1 MAGTAAGSLVPAGPP
16 PAGVGWR
23 SAGTDSPQG
32 LSVPGLT
39 SPRVLPPLGG
49 GDRREP
55 GGCHVEP
62 LLFFGRVMHARLRP
76 ARNVFSYRVFFVR
89 FPISSIGSLGGA
101 LLSVDRF
108 NLFSIHT
115 RDHGPRD
122 GGALEP
128 WIRQL
133 LAREGIRSVDGEI
146 WLQCFP
152 RVLGYV
158 FNPVSF
164 WLCLDRDDR
173 LRAVLCEVSNT
184 FGETHNYLLAHADER
199 PIEPGD
205 TLTARK
211 VFHVS
216 PFCAVDGGYRFRF
229 EIDPDATL
237 MRIDH
242 DDPGGKL
249 LLTSVSGRGE
259 TLTTRSLLRAFLTY
273 PALTFMVIGRIHW
286 QALRLWWKGVPFF
299 SKPVPPTRET
309 TR

>member
-1 MAGTAAGSLVPAGPP
+1 MAGA
-16 PAGVGWR
+16 
-23 SAGTDSPQG
+23 SARG
-32 LSVPGLT
+32 LA
-39 SPRVLPPLGG
+39 
-49 GDRREP
+49 
-55 GGCHVEP
+55 P

-89 FPISSIGSLGGA
+89 LPLSRFAGLARP
-101 LLSVDRF
+101 LLSLDRF

-122 GGALEP
+122 GSPLEP

-133 LAREGIRSVDGEI
+133 LAREGIRSADGEI

-164 WLCLDRDDR
+164 WLCLDRAGR
-173 LRAVLCEVSNT
+173 LRAVLCAVSNT
-184 FGETHNYLLAHADER
+184 FGENHNYLLAHADER

-205 TLTARK
+205 TLAARK

-216 PFCAVDGGYRFRF
+216 PFCAVEGGYRFQF
-229 EIDPDATL
+229 APDPEATL
-237 MRIDH
+237 IRIDH
-242 DDPGGKL
+242 DDPAGKL
-249 LLTSVSGRGE
+249 LLTSISGRGE
-259 TLTTRSLLRAFLTY
+259 ELNSRSLARAFLAY
-273 PALTFMVIGRIHW
+273 PAMTFMVIARIHW
-286 QALRLWWKGVPFF
+286 QALRLWMKGVPFF
-299 SKPVPPTRET
+299 SKPVPPTSET